1 MNRVA
6 VNWVDLLVLAL
17 AAFAAVSGARQGMV
31 VALPAFVGVLIGLV
45 LGTQLAPLVV
55 AQFENV
61 VTKVVFAVG
70 IVVLLVALGETLG
83 VYVGRTIKPRVN
95 AGPLRGADNA
105 LGAIVQG
112 AVVFVVAW
120 MIALPLTVV
129 AGLPSLAKALNQ
141 SVILSTVDDTMPQ
154 AARTL
159 SADLQSLFD
168 VSGFP
173 AAMDPFNRTPLREVG
188 PPDPALSQ
196 DPVVQNL
203 RPSVLKVR
211 GRAPSCSRALEGT
224 GFVISPER
232 VMTNAHVV
240 AGTTEVSVEV
250 GRGQFDATVVHY
262 DAQTDVAILAVPDLK
277 AEPLP
282 FRTDEIAQGEDG
294 IVLGYPLD
302 GPYTASEARVRERIP
317 MLRGPDIYDAQTVT
331 RDVYTVRAK
340 VRSGNSGGPLV
351 DPQGRVMGVVFGAAV
366 DDQETGF
373 VLTAQE
379 VADEVAKAPS
389 LVRRTSTQT
398 CAS

>member
-1 MNRVA
+1 M
-6 VNWVDLLVLAL
+6 NWVDLLVLAL

>member
-1 MNRVA
+1 M
-6 VNWVDLLVLAL
+6 NWVDLLVLAL

-262 DAQTDVAILAVPDLK
+262 DAQTDVAILAVPDLR

>member
-1 MNRVA
+1 M
-6 VNWVDLLVLAL
+6 NWVDLLVLAL

-83 VYVGRTIKPRVN
+83 VYVGRTIKPKVN
-95 AGPLRGADNA
+95 STPLRGVDNA

-120 MIALPLTVV
+120 MIALPLTMV

-141 SVILSTVDDTMPQ
+141 SVILSTVDGAMPQ

-159 SADLQSLFD
+159 SQDLQNLFD

-173 AAMDPFNRTPLREVG
+173 AAMDPFNRTPLKEVG
-188 PPDPALSQ
+188 PPDPALSAN
-196 DPVVQNL
+196 PIVQQL

-224 GFVISPER
+224 GFVVAPER

-240 AGTTEVSVEV
+240 AGTTEVTVEV

-262 DAQTDVAILAVPDLK
+262 DPQTDVAILAVPDLE
-277 AEPLP
+277 AAPLV
-282 FRTDEIAQGEDG
+282 FRTDEIEQGEDG

-317 MLRGPDIYDAQTVT
+317 MLRGPDIYDAATVT

-340 VRSGNSGGPLV
+340 VRSGNSGGPLI

-379 VADEVAKAPS
+379 VAKEVADAPAQ
-389 LVRRTSTQT
+389 VRRASTQT

>member
-1 MNRVA
+1 VG

-17 AAFAAVSGARQGMV
+17 AVFAAVSGARQGMV
-31 VALPAFVGVLIGLV
+31 IALPAFIGVLVGLV

-55 AQFENV
+55 SQFDNV

-70 IVVLLVALGETLG
+70 IVILLVALGETLG
-83 VYVGRTIKPRVN
+83 VYIGRMIKPQIN
-95 AGPLRGADNA
+95 ATPLRGIDNM
-105 LGAIVQG
+105 LGALVQG

-120 MIALPLTVV
+120 MIALPLTSV

-141 SVILSTVDDTMPQ
+141 SLLLKTVDEAMPP
-154 AARTL
+154 AARQL
-159 SADLQSLFD
+159 SDDLQKLFD

-173 AAMDPFNRTPLREVG
+173 AAMDPFNRTPLKEVG
-188 PPDPALSQ
+188 PPNPALAAN
-196 DPVVQNL
+196 PIVQKL

-224 GFVISPER
+224 GFVVAPER

-240 AGTTEVSVEV
+240 AGTSEVSVEV
-250 GRGQFDATVVHY
+250 GRGQFDATVVLY
-262 DAQTDVAILAVPDLK
+262 DAQTDIAILAVPDLE
-277 AEPLP
+277 ATPLQ
-282 FRTDEIAQGEDG
+282 FRGDEIPQGQDG

-331 RDVYTVRAK
+331 RDVYTIRAK

-379 VADEVAKAPS
+379 VQAEVQKAS
-389 LVRRTSTQT
+389 QLVRKESTQS

>member
-1 MNRVA
+1 

-31 VALPAFVGVLIGLV
+31 VALPAFGGVLIGLV
-45 LGTQLAPLVV
+45 LGTQVAPLVV
-55 AQFENV
+55 TQFDNV
-61 VTKVVFAVG
+61 VTKVVFTVG
-70 IVVLLVALGETLG
+70 ILVLLVALGETIG
-83 VYVGRTIKPRVN
+83 VYVGRSIKSKVN
-95 AGPLRGADNA
+95 STPLRGLDNA

-112 AVVFVVAW
+112 VVVFAVAW
-120 MIALPLTVV
+120 MIALPLTTV
-129 AGLPSLAKALNQ
+129 AGLPGLTKAIKESTILHAVDAAMPESAKR
-141 SVILSTVDDTMPQ
+141 LSG
-154 AARTL
+154 
-159 SADLQSLFD
+159 DLQNLLD

-173 AAMDPFNRTPLREVG
+173 AAIDPFNRTPISDIG
-188 PPDPALSQ
+188 PPDPTLGTN
-196 DPVVQNL
+196 PVVQKL

-224 GFVISPER
+224 GFVIAPER

-240 AGTTEVSVEV
+240 AGTSEVTVEV

-262 DAQTDVAILAVPDLK
+262 DPQTDVAILAVPDLQ
-277 AEPLP
+277 ATPLE
-282 FRTDEIAQGEDG
+282 FRQGEIAQGQDG

-302 GPYTASEARVRERIP
+302 GPYTASESRVRERIP
-317 MLRGPDIYDAQTVT
+317 LRGPDIYDAQTVT
-331 RDVYTVRAK
+331 RDVYTVRAE

-351 DPQGRVMGVVFGAAV
+351 DPDGRVMGVVFGAAV

-379 VADEVAKAPS
+379 VADEVARAPQMI
-389 LVRRTSTQT
+389 RRASTQN

>member
-1 MNRVA
+1 M
-6 VNWVDLLVLAL
+6 NWVDLLVLAL
-17 AAFAAVSGARQGMV
+17 AVFAAVSGARQGMV
-31 VALPAFVGVLIGLV
+31 IALPAFIGVLVGLV

-55 AQFENV
+55 SQFDNV

-70 IVVLLVALGETLG
+70 IVILLVALGETLG
-83 VYVGRTIKPRVN
+83 VYIGRMIKPQIN
-95 AGPLRGADNA
+95 ATPLRGIDNM
-105 LGAIVQG
+105 LGALVQG

-120 MIALPLTVV
+120 MIALPLTSV

-141 SVILSTVDDTMPQ
+141 SLLLKTVDDAMPP
-154 AARTL
+154 AARQL
-159 SADLQSLFD
+159 SDDLQKLFD

-173 AAMDPFNRTPLREVG
+173 AAMDPFNRTPLKEVG
-188 PPDPALSQ
+188 PPNPELAAN
-196 DPVVQNL
+196 PIVQKL

-224 GFVISPER
+224 GFVVAPER

-240 AGTTEVSVEV
+240 AGTSEVTVEV
-250 GRGQFDATVVHY
+250 GRGQFDATVVLY
-262 DAQTDVAILAVPDLK
+262 DAQTDIAILAVPDLE
-277 AEPLP
+277 AAPLQ
-282 FRTDEIAQGEDG
+282 FRGDEIPQGQDG

-331 RDVYTVRAK
+331 RDVYTIRAK

-379 VADEVAKAPS
+379 VQAEVQKAS
-389 LVRRTSTQT
+389 QLVRKESTQS

>member
-1 MNRVA
+1 M
-6 VNWVDLLVLAL
+6 NWVDLLVLAL

-55 AQFENV
+55 AQFDNV

-83 VYVGRTIKPRVN
+83 VYVGRSIKPRVN
-95 AGPLRGADNA
+95 SSPLRGADNA

-120 MIALPLTVV
+120 MIALPLTMV
-129 AGLPSLAKALNQ
+129 AGLPSLAKSLNQ
-141 SVILSTVDDTMPQ
+141 SVILSTVDDAMPP
-154 AARTL
+154 AARVL
-159 SADLQSLFD
+159 ADDLQNLFD

-173 AAMDPFNRTPLREVG
+173 AAMDPFDRTPLRDVG
-188 PPDPALSQ
+188 PPDPALGAN
-196 DPVVQNL
+196 PVVRQL
-203 RPSVLKVR
+203 ESSVLKVR

-224 GFVISPER
+224 GFVIAPER

-240 AGTTEVSVEV
+240 AGTTDVAVEV
-250 GRGQFDATVVHY
+250 GIGEFDATVVHY
-262 DAQTDVAILAVPDLK
+262 DAQTDIAILAVPDLE
-277 AEPLP
+277 ATPLE
-282 FRTDEIAQGEDG
+282 FRTDEIEPGEDG

-302 GPYTASEARVRERIP
+302 GPYKASEARVRERIK

-351 DPQGRVMGVVFGAAV
+351 DPRGRVMGVVFGAAV

-373 VLTAQE
+373 VLTAEE
-379 VADEVAKAPS
+379 VADEVAEAPTM
-389 LVRRTSTQT
+389 VRRASTQT

>member
-1 MNRVA
+1 M
-6 VNWVDLLVLAL
+6 NWVDLLVLAL
-17 AAFAAVSGARQGMV
+17 AVFAAVSGARQGMV
-31 VALPAFVGVLIGLV
+31 IALPAFIGVLVGLV

-55 AQFENV
+55 AQFDNV

-70 IVVLLVALGETLG
+70 IVILLVALGETLG
-83 VYVGRTIKPRVN
+83 VYIGRMIKPKIN
-95 AGPLRGADNA
+95 ATPLRGIDNM
-105 LGAIVQG
+105 LGALVQG

-120 MIALPLTVV
+120 MIALPLTSV

-141 SVILSTVDDTMPQ
+141 SLLLKTVDGAMPP
-154 AARTL
+154 AARQL
-159 SADLQSLFD
+159 SDDLQKLFD

-173 AAMDPFNRTPLREVG
+173 AAMDPFNRTPLKDVG
-188 PPDPALSQ
+188 PPDPELAAN
-196 DPVVQNL
+196 PIVQKL

-224 GFVISPER
+224 GFVVAPER

-240 AGTTEVSVEV
+240 AGTSEVTVEV
-250 GRGQFDATVVHY
+250 GRGQFDATVVLY
-262 DAQTDVAILAVPDLK
+262 DAQTDIAILAVPDLE
-277 AEPLP
+277 ATPLQ
-282 FRTDEIAQGEDG
+282 FHTDEIPQGQDG

-379 VADEVAKAPS
+379 VQAEVEKAPT
-389 LVRRTSTQT
+389 LVRKESTQS

>member
-1 MNRVA
+1 M
-6 VNWVDLLVLAL
+6 NWVDLLVLAL

-55 AQFENV
+55 SRVDSV

-83 VYVGRTIKPRVN
+83 VYIGRSIKPKVN
-95 AGPLRGADNA
+95 STPLRGVDNA

-120 MIALPLTVV
+120 MIALPLTMV

-159 SADLQSLFD
+159 ADDLQNLFD

-173 AAMDPFNRTPLREVG
+173 AAMDPFDRTPLRDVG
-188 PPDPALSQ
+188 PPDPALSAN
-196 DPVVQNL
+196 PIVRKL
-203 RPSVLKVR
+203 EPSVLKVR

-240 AGTTEVSVEV
+240 AGTTDVTVEV
-250 GRGQFDATVVHY
+250 GIGEFDATVVHY
-262 DAQTDVAILAVPDLK
+262 DAQTDIAILAVPDLE
-277 AEPLP
+277 ATPLQ
-282 FRTDEIAQGEDG
+282 FRTDEIAPGEDG

-302 GPYTASEARVRERIP
+302 GPYTASEARVRERIR

-373 VLTAQE
+373 VLTADE
-379 VADEVAKAPS
+379 VAEEVAKAPTM
-389 LVRRTSTQT
+389 VRRASTQT

>member
-1 MNRVA
+1 M
-6 VNWVDLLVLAL
+6 NWVDLLVLAL

-31 VALPAFVGVLIGLV
+31 VALPAFVGVLVGLV

-83 VYVGRTIKPRVN
+83 VYVGRMLKSRVN
-95 AGPLRGADNA
+95 SSPLRGADNA

-120 MIALPLTVV
+120 MIALPLTMV
-129 AGLPSLAKALNQ
+129 AGLPALAKALNQ

-159 SADLQSLFD
+159 SEDLRNLFD

-173 AAMDPFNRTPLREVG
+173 ATMNPFDRTPLAEVG
-188 PPDPALSQ
+188 PPDPALAAN
-196 DPVVQNL
+196 PVVQRL

-240 AGTTEVSVEV
+240 AGTTEVTVEV

-262 DAQTDVAILAVPDLK
+262 DAQTDIAILAVPDLE
-277 AEPLP
+277 ATPLQ
-282 FRTDEIAQGEDG
+282 FRTDEIKQGEDG

-302 GPYTASEARVRERIP
+302 GPYTASEARVRERIK
-317 MLRGPDIYDAQTVT
+317 MLRGPDIYDATTVT

-351 DPQGRVMGVVFGAAV
+351 DPQGRVIGVVFGAAV

-379 VADEVAKAPS
+379 VADEVAKAPTM
-389 LVRRTSTQT
+389 VRRASTQT

>member
-1 MNRVA
+1 M
-6 VNWVDLLVLAL
+6 NWVDLLVLAL

-55 AQFENV
+55 AQFDNV

-83 VYVGRTIKPRVN
+83 VYIGRSIKPKVN
-95 AGPLRGADNA
+95 SSPLRGVDNA

-120 MIALPLTVV
+120 MIALPLTMV
-129 AGLPSLAKALNQ
+129 AGLPSLAKSLNQ
-141 SVILSTVDDTMPQ
+141 SVILSTVDDAMPP

-159 SADLQSLFD
+159 ADDLQNLFD

-173 AAMDPFNRTPLREVG
+173 AAMDPFDRTPMREVG
-188 PPDPALSQ
+188 PPDPALGAN
-196 DPVVQNL
+196 PIVGRL
-203 RPSVLKVR
+203 EPSVLKVR

-224 GFVISPER
+224 GFVIAPER
-232 VMTNAHVV
+232 IMTNAHVV
-240 AGTTEVSVEV
+240 AGTTDVTVEV
-250 GRGQFDATVVHY
+250 GVAEFDATVVHY
-262 DAQTDVAILAVPDLK
+262 DAQTDIAILAVPDLE
-277 AEPLP
+277 ATPLR
-282 FRTDEIAQGEDG
+282 FRTDEIAPGEDG

-302 GPYTASEARVRERIP
+302 GPYTASEARVRERIR

-373 VLTAQE
+373 VLTA
-379 VADEVAKAPS
+379 DEVAEEVAQAPTM
-389 LVRRTSTQT
+389 VRRVSTQT

>member
-1 MNRVA
+1 M
-6 VNWVDLLVLAL
+6 NWVDLLVLAL

-83 VYVGRTIKPRVN
+83 VYVGRTIKPKVN
-95 AGPLRGADNA
+95 SSPLRGADNA

-120 MIALPLTVV
+120 MIALPLTMV

-141 SVILSTVDDTMPQ
+141 SVILSTVDGTMPQ

-159 SADLQSLFD
+159 SQDLQNLFD

-173 AAMDPFNRTPLREVG
+173 AAMDPFNRTPLKEVG
-188 PPDPALSQ
+188 PPDPALSAN
-196 DPVVQNL
+196 PIVQKL

-224 GFVISPER
+224 GFVIAPER

-240 AGTTEVSVEV
+240 AGTSEVTVEV

-262 DAQTDVAILAVPDLK
+262 DPQTDVAVLAVPDLE
-277 AEPLP
+277 AEPLE
-282 FRTDEIAQGEDG
+282 FRTDEIKQGEDG

-302 GPYTASEARVRERIP
+302 GPYTASEARIRERIP
-317 MLRGPDIYDAQTVT
+317 MLRGPDIYDAATVT

-340 VRSGNSGGPLV
+340 VRSGNSGGPLI

-379 VADEVAKAPS
+379 VAQEVADAPGQ
-389 LVRRTSTQT
+389 VRRASTQT

>member
-1 MNRVA
+1 M
-6 VNWVDLLVLAL
+6 NWVDLLVLAL
-17 AAFAAVSGARQGMV
+17 AVFAAVSGARQGMV
-31 VALPAFVGVLIGLV
+31 IALPAFIGVLVGLV

-55 AQFENV
+55 SQFDNV

-70 IVVLLVALGETLG
+70 IVILLVALGETLG
-83 VYVGRTIKPRVN
+83 VYIGRMVKPHVN
-95 AGPLRGADNA
+95 STPLRGLDNA

-112 AVVFVVAW
+112 LVVFVVAW
-120 MIALPLTVV
+120 MIALPLTSV

-141 SVILSTVDDTMPQ
+141 SVLLKTVDDTMPQ
-154 AARTL
+154 AARQL
-159 SADLQSLFD
+159 SDDLQKLFD

-173 AAMDPFNRTPLREVG
+173 AAMDPFNRTPLKDVG
-188 PPDPALSQ
+188 PPNPELAAN
-196 DPVVQNL
+196 PIVQKL

-224 GFVISPER
+224 GFVVAPER

-240 AGTTEVSVEV
+240 AGTSEVTVEV
-250 GRGQFDATVVHY
+250 GRGQFDATVVLY
-262 DAQTDVAILAVPDLK
+262 DAQTDVAILAVPDLE
-277 AEPLP
+277 ATPLQ
-282 FRTDEIAQGEDG
+282 FVNEEIPQGTDG

-379 VADEVAKAPS
+379 VQAEVEKAS
-389 LVRRTSTQT
+389 QLVRKESTQS

>member
-1 MNRVA
+1 M
-6 VNWVDLLVLAL
+6 NWVDLLVLAL
-17 AAFAAVSGARQGMV
+17 AALAAMSGARQGMV

-55 AQFENV
+55 AQFDNV

-83 VYVGRTIKPRVN
+83 VYVGRSIKPRVN
-95 AGPLRGADNA
+95 SSPLRGADNA

-120 MIALPLTVV
+120 MIALPLTMV

-159 SADLQSLFD
+159 ADDLQNLFD

-173 AAMDPFNRTPLREVG
+173 AAVDPFNQMPLKEVG
-188 PPDPALSQ
+188 PPDPGLSSN
-196 DPVVQNL
+196 PIVQQL

-240 AGTTEVSVEV
+240 AGTTEVTVEV
-250 GRGQFDATVVHY
+250 GLGQFDATVVHY
-262 DAQTDVAILAVPDLK
+262 DPQTDIAILAVPDLK
-277 AEPLP
+277 AVPLE

-317 MLRGPDIYDAQTVT
+317 VLRGPDIYDAQTVT

-351 DPQGRVMGVVFGAAV
+351 DPQGRVIGVVFGAAV

-379 VADEVAKAPS
+379 VAEEVAQAPTM
-389 LVRRTSTQT
+389 VRRASTQT

>member
-1 MNRVA
+1 VG

-17 AAFAAVSGARQGMV
+17 AVFAAVSGARQGMV
-31 VALPAFVGVLIGLV
+31 IALPAFIGVLVGLV

-55 AQFENV
+55 SQFDNV

-70 IVVLLVALGETLG
+70 IVILLVALGETLG
-83 VYVGRTIKPRVN
+83 VYIGRMVKPHVN
-95 AGPLRGADNA
+95 STPLRGVDNA

-112 AVVFVVAW
+112 FVVFVVAW
-120 MIALPLTVV
+120 MIALPLTSV
-129 AGLPSLAKALNQ
+129 AGVPSLAKALKE
-141 SVILSTVDDTMPQ
+141 SVLLKTVDDVMPA
-154 AARTL
+154 AAREL
-159 SADLQSLFD
+159 SDDLQKLFD

-173 AAMDPFNRTPLREVG
+173 AAMDPFNRTPLKDVG
-188 PPDPALSQ
+188 PPNPELAAN
-196 DPVVQNL
+196 PIVQKL

-224 GFVISPER
+224 GFVVAPER

-240 AGTTEVSVEV
+240 AGTSEVTVEV
-250 GRGQFDATVVHY
+250 GRGQFDATVVLY
-262 DAQTDVAILAVPDLK
+262 DAQTDIAILAVPDLE
-277 AEPLP
+277 ATPLQ
-282 FRTDEIAQGEDG
+282 FEGDEIPQGQDG

-331 RDVYTVRAK
+331 RDVYTIRAK

-351 DPQGRVMGVVFGAAV
+351 DLQGRVMGVVFGAAV

-373 VLTAQE
+373 VLTAQQ
-379 VADEVAKAPS
+379 VRDEVEKAPS
-389 LVRRTSTQT
+389 LVRKESTQS

>member
-1 MNRVA
+1 M
-6 VNWVDLLVLAL
+6 NWVDVLVLAL

-31 VALPAFVGVLIGLV
+31 VALPAFVGVLVGLV

-55 AQFENV
+55 SRFDNV

-83 VYVGRTIKPRVN
+83 VYVGRIIKARVN
-95 AGPLRGADNA
+95 ASPLRGADNA
-105 LGAIVQG
+105 LGAVVQG

-120 MIALPLTVV
+120 MIALPLTAV
-129 AGLPSLAKALNQ
+129 AGLPSLSKSLNQ
-141 SVILSTVDDTMPQ
+141 SVILSTVDDAMPQ

-159 SADLQSLFD
+159 SQDLEALFD

-173 AAMDPFNRTPLREVG
+173 SPTNPFDDTPLRNVD
-188 PPDPALSQ
+188 PPDAALAAN
-196 DPVVQNL
+196 PIVQKL
-203 RPSVLKVR
+203 RPSVVKVR

-224 GFVISPER
+224 GFVIAPHR

-240 AGTTEVSVEV
+240 AGTNEVSIEV
-250 GRGQFDATVVHY
+250 GVGQFDAVVVHY
-262 DAQTDVAILAVPDLK
+262 DPRTDVAILAVNDFD
-277 AEPLP
+277 ATPLA
-282 FRTDEIAQGEDG
+282 FRTDEINQGEDG

-302 GPYTASEARVRERIP
+302 GPYTPSVARVRERIP
-317 MLRGPDIYDAQTVT
+317 VLRGPDIYDGQTVE
-331 RDVYTVRAK
+331 RDVYTIRAK

-379 VADEVAKAPS
+379 VADEVAKAPE
-389 LVRRTSTQT
+389 LTRQVSTEG

>member
-1 MNRVA
+1 M
-6 VNWVDLLVLAL
+6 NWVDLLVLAL

-31 VALPAFVGVLIGLV
+31 VALPAFVGVLVGLV

-55 AQFENV
+55 AEFDNV

-70 IVVLLVALGETLG
+70 VVVLLVALGETLG
-83 VYVGRTIKPRVN
+83 VYVGRTLKPRVN
-95 AGPLRGADNA
+95 SSPLRGADNA
-105 LGAIVQG
+105 LGAVVQG

-120 MIALPLTVV
+120 MIALPLTMV
-129 AGLPSLAKALNQ
+129 AGMPGLTRGLNQ
-141 SVILSTVDDTMPQ
+141 SVILSTVDGAMPQ
-154 AARTL
+154 AARDLADDL
-159 SADLQSLFD
+159 SDLFD

-173 AAMDPFNRTPLREVG
+173 AAVNPFDRTPLKDVE
-188 PPDPALSQ
+188 PPDPALG
-196 DPVVQNL
+196 DNPVVQRL
-203 RPSVLKVR
+203 QPSVLKVR

-224 GFVISPER
+224 GFVIAPER

-240 AGTTEVSVEV
+240 AGTTEVAVEV

-262 DAQTDVAILAVPDLK
+262 DAQTDVAILAVPDLD
-277 AEPLP
+277 AAPLE

-302 GPYTASEARVRERIP
+302 GPYTASAARVRERIP
-317 MLRGPDIYDAQTVT
+317 MLRGPDIYDAVTVT

-373 VLTAQE
+373 VLTAKE
-379 VADEVAKAPS
+379 VAEEVAEAPT
-389 LVRRTSTQT
+389 LVRRASTQT

>member
-1 MNRVA
+1 M
-6 VNWVDLLVLAL
+6 NWVDLLVLAL

-31 VALPAFVGVLIGLV
+31 VALPAFVGVLVGLV

-83 VYVGRTIKPRVN
+83 VYVGRIIKPRVN
-95 AGPLRGADNA
+95 SSPLRGADNA

-120 MIALPLTVV
+120 MIALPLTMV

-159 SADLQSLFD
+159 SQDLQNLFD

-173 AAMDPFNRTPLREVG
+173 AATDPFDRTPMKEVG
-188 PPDPALSQ
+188 PPDPTLSAN
-196 DPVVQNL
+196 PVVQKL

-224 GFVISPER
+224 GFVVSPER

-240 AGTTEVSVEV
+240 AGTSEVTVEV

-262 DAQTDVAILAVPDLK
+262 DAQTDVAILAVPDLE
-277 AEPLP
+277 ATPLT
-282 FRTDEIAQGEDG
+282 FRTDEIRQGEDG

-379 VADEVAKAPS
+379 VADEVAKAPT
-389 LVRRTSTQT
+389 LVRRASTQT

>member
-1 MNRVA
+1 M
-6 VNWVDLLVLAL
+6 NWVDLLVLAI

-31 VALPAFVGVLIGLV
+31 VAVPAFIGVLVGLL
-45 LGTQLAPLVV
+45 LGTQLAPVV
-55 AQFENV
+55 VSRFDNV

-70 IVVLLVALGETLG
+70 VVVLLVALGETLG
-83 VYVGRTIKPRVN
+83 VYIGRAVKSKVN
-95 AGPLRGADNA
+95 ATPLRGVDNA
-105 LGAIVQG
+105 LGAVVQG

-120 MIALPLTVV
+120 MIALPLTSV
-129 AGLPSLAKALNQ
+129 AGLPTLAKGLNQ
-141 SVILSTVDDTMPQ
+141 SAILSTVDGAMPQ
-154 AARTL
+154 AARDL
-159 SADLQSLFD
+159 SEDLQNLFD

-173 AAMDPFNRTPLREVG
+173 AAMDPFNRTPLREVS
-188 PPDPALSQ
+188 PPDPELSG
-196 DPVVQNL
+196 DPVVQRL

-224 GFVISPER
+224 GFVIAPER

-240 AGTTEVSVEV
+240 AGTTEVSIEV
-250 GRGQFDATVVHY
+250 GQGKFDATVVHY
-262 DAQTDVAILAVPDLK
+262 DAQTDLAILAVPNLD
-277 AEPLP
+277 AQPLQ
-282 FRTDEIAQGEDG
+282 FRTDEIDQGEDG

-331 RDVYTVRAK
+331 RDVYTIRAK

-351 DPQGRVMGVVFGAAV
+351 DREGRVMGVVFGAAV

-373 VLTAQE
+373 VLTPQE
-379 VADEVAKAPS
+379 VADEVAKAPG
-389 LVRRTSTQT
+389 LVRRAPTQT